1 MLKGKKMGKINFKN
15 YGHQKNWI
23 SGSYVDSIST
33 KKISVVSP
41 YFDKEIAT
49 VSDSNIKDLNLAV
62 EKSKSIFPYWSKL
75 NIRDRAEVMF
85 QLKSI
90 LEKNMEE
97 LSCLIALDNG
107 KTVEDAK
114 GSILRGKEVV
124 EFATSLPSLLN
135 GDSSQVADG
144 ITCTLS
150 YEPIGVVAGITP
162 FNFPAMV
169 PLWMIPIAIT
179 TGNCFIL

>member
-49 VSDSNIKDLNLAV
+49 VSDSNINDLNLAV

-85 QLKSI
+85 QF
-90 LEKNMEE
+90 
-97 LSCLIALDNG
+97 CLLY
-107 KTVEDAK
+107 
-114 GSILRGKEVV
+114 
-124 EFATSLPSLLN
+124 TSPSPR
-135 GDSSQVADG
+135 D
-144 ITCTLS
+144 
-150 YEPIGVVAGITP
+150 
-162 FNFPAMV
+162 V
-169 PLWMIPIAIT
+169 P
-179 TGNCFIL
+179 